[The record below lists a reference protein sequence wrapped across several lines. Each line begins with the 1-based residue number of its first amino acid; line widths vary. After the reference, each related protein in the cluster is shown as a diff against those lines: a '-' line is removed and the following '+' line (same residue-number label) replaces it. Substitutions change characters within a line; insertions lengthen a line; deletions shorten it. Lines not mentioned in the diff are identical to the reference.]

1 MYEYRYGELHE
12 IYIYIYIYMYLI
24 IVVPNTRNVKVQN
37 VMLERNVFR

>member
-1 MYEYRYGELHE
+1 MNIGMVNYMK
-12 IYIYIYIYMYLI
+12 YIYIYIYMYLI